1 MRDWRTQKRI
11 YLTTTTD
18 TIILSHKELA
28 SRCIRRLNLW
38 DPQVNIVCYIPVINE
53 IRQRSLHIPY
63 WIAGAVLIHVLRVRQ
78 RLPVI
83 CSAIF

>member
-83 CSAIF
+83 CRAIF